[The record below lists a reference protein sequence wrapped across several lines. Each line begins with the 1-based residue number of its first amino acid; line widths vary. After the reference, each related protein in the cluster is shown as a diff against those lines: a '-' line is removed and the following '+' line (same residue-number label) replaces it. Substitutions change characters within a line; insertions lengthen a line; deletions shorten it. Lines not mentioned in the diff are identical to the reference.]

1 MSSRNLFFL
10 TGLLVLLLVMYFV
23 AQRTV
28 SPPGIKEALLV
39 PLGQPEWQ
47 RVDRLEI
54 FLGSEPEKKLF
65 LVKKKTGW
73 EVLGS
78 SPEENYPR
86 PAKNSLID
94 NFLSDLSQL
103 SGEER
108 VSGKSFW
115 ERFLLT
121 DEKALHVVGW
131 RAEQEVFHLLV
142 GKRGPYWDSTFVRLK
157 DSEKVYL
164 VPENLL
170 ARFEIWKEQ
179 PTTPS
184 VDPWIDKEI
193 LVVNLP
199 DLKKLSFVWK
209 GKVLWRLEREKD
221 RWWVEKEGRRREVNE
236 VEKKLGEVFPL
247 FAEKVLRP
255 ETFRKEIGRLE
266 LETKLATRESL
277 SFGVSSQKGR
287 YLAKKGPYVYELGS
301 EVVEKLRK
309 LF

>member
-23 AQRTV
+23 AQRMV
-28 SPPGIKEALLV
+28 RPPGIKEALLV

-94 NFLSDLSQL
+94 NFLSDLSRL

-236 VEKKLGEVFPL
+236 VEKKLREVFPL

-277 SFGVSSQKGR
+277 SFGVSAQKGR

>member
-23 AQRTV
+23 AQRMV
-28 SPPGIKEALLV
+28 RPPGIKEALLV
-39 PLGQPEWQ
+39 SLGQPEWQ

-236 VEKKLGEVFPL
+236 VEKKLREVFPL

-277 SFGVSSQKGR
+277 SFGVSAQKGR